1 MIKERYVNLEVA
13 RLLRDKGFDE
23 ECNGIYEY
31 SDNTLL
37 CANTVHTCRNS
48 ELGGF
53 IAAPTQSMAC
63 EWVER
68 KHHYIIDVHLDVE
81 SEEASSWVWS
91 VYERINVEGR
101 EPYAILY
108 FEDDE
113 PYEFDNQ
120 EFAYNDAIKYVLTNL
135 V

>member
-1 MIKERYVNLEVA
+1 MIKERYVNFEVA
-13 RLLRDKGFDE
+13 MLLRDKGFDE
-23 ECNGIYEY
+23 PCDNYYDQSLDEPQQLTLDEMYY
-31 SDNTLL
+31 SYD
-37 CANTVHTCRNS
+37 
-48 ELGGF
+48 EF
-53 IAAPTQSMAC
+53 IKAPTQSMAC
-63 EWVER
+63 DWVEK

-101 EPYAILY
+101 EPYARLY

-120 EFAYNDAIKYVLTNL
+120 EFAYNDAIKYVLTKL

>member
-13 RLLRDKGFDE
+13 KLLRDKGFNEPCRSVYE
-23 ECNGIYEY
+23 EKNLSITKFSYI
-31 SDNTLL
+31 
-37 CANTVHTCRNS
+37 NS
-48 ELGGF
+48 ELSSNYVC
-53 IAAPTQSMAC
+53 APTQAVVC
-63 EWVER
+63 DWVEK

-101 EPYAILY
+101 EPYARLY

-113 PYEFDNQ
+113 PYEIGNQ
-120 EFAYNDAIKYVLTNL
+120 EFAYNDALKYVLTNL
-135 V
+135 I